1 MKFSICNSCVTI
13 GDFIISKVEA
23 SIILITTALSFIL
36 SYFFELS
43 VENYQQYFAVL
54 GVVMLD
60 GVFGMIAGVRRE
72 GFMTYKALK
81 ILRTAFVWIA
91 ILTVLLSVEKGIEGT
106 FWLSETI
113 MIPFLLFQLISALKN
128 ASMAGYIDSTLLN
141 EILDKIDRHK
151 GSRDN
156 GKS

>member
-1 MKFSICNSCVTI
+1 MKFSFGNSYITI
-13 GDFIISKVEA
+13 GDFIVGKIEA
-23 SIILITTALSFIL
+23 IVLLITTSLSFIL

-81 ILRTAFVWIA
+81 ILRTTFVWVL
-91 ILTVLLSVEKGIEGT
+91 ILTVLLSVEKGMEGT

-113 MIPFLLFQLISALKN
+113 MIPFLIFQLISALKN
-128 ASMAGYIDSTLLN
+128 ASMAGYIDSSLLN
-141 EILDKIDRHK
+141 EILDKIDKHK
-151 GSRDN
+151 GER
-156 GKS
+156 K